1 MEGLQHITL
10 GGLAVVFL
18 TASVGSSSP
27 PFAGDDRRSEAEVLA
42 RFEAFDKAWQ
52 RRDMDFIRDFYAH
65 DDDMLLFFE
74 RRQLLGWPRVEKLY
88 QNMFQHASGGEVV
101 SKTSNVEV
109 KARDELA
116 YVAANFHLQVTDP
129 SGRTMTDEGRETVV
143 FEKRDGRWVVV
154 HRHTSFQAPS
164 GPQRHVPFHTEPG
177 PLWSPTL
184 EGAWKS
190 ETEGFLIATA
200 SHLATSRVPE
210 LPASARYRLTGS
222 TLFLEPL
229 GGDEQIRL
237 EGVAITPNRLSF
249 QLDPSRKWSWERVE

>member
-88 QNMFQHASGGEVV
+88 E
-101 SKTSNVEV
+101 
-109 KARDELA
+109 
-116 YVAANFHLQVTDP
+116 
-129 SGRTMTDEGRETVV
+129 TDEGRETVV